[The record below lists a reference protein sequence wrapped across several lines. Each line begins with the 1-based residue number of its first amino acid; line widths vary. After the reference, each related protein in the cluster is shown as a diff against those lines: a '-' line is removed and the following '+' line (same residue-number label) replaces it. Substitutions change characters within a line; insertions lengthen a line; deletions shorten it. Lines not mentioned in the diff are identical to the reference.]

1 MNIPNDTMI
10 KSVPAAAELRRVTGF
25 NPLRFLRQTFSV
37 KTGKPVLKLD
47 LPYKRLWFR
56 LACPNGKMLL
66 NPLRITEQTAIY
78 EAAVYMDRAD
88 TEPLARVTSTMT
100 VQEAPKGKYIEAAQD
115 AALNEALENAGFGI
129 QLCDFVE
136 CDGRSSFGSEVTLDA
151 ATGKPTVEAQTAP
164 SSAAPVS
171 VEAKATE
178 KAAPVNAETPVAVEP
193 VEQKQTAAPT
203 TQTVPAKPAET
214 KAPAQ
219 NVVDETAVQAAA
231 APAGAPAVLA
241 RETASTDEEETVPAA
256 PEVQKTETTE
266 EPSAVSA
273 EEPVA
278 ASTVIQFP
286 AAVSAPAET
295 APAVPQTTAETTAS
309 YSPDM
314 SVEDICARMTPEEAK
329 NVVVTSGFCKGWTLE
344 QVAEKRQASLRYYMC
359 APNVDNVLKAAAQI
373 MLDEV
378 AQRKAS

>member
-1 MNIPNDTMI
+1 MSIPNDTLI
-10 KSVPAAAELRRVTGF
+10 SSVPAAAELRRVAGF
-25 NPLRFLRQTFSV
+25 NPLRFLRQTVSV

-66 NPLRITEQTAIY
+66 NPLRITEQAAIY

-88 TEPLARVTSTMT
+88 TDPLARVTSTMT
-100 VQEAPKGKYIEAAQD
+100 AQEAPNGKYIEAAQD

-136 CDGRSSFGSEVTLDA
+136 CDGRSDFGSEVTLDA
-151 ATGKPTVEAQTAP
+151 VTGKPAAETQTAP
-164 SSAAPVS
+164 SSAAPV
-171 VEAKATE
+171 
-178 KAAPVNAETPVAVEP
+178 AVEVKTP
-193 VEQKQTAAPT
+193 QKAEPVKAEAPIAVEQKQTAAPAK
-203 TQTVPAKPAET
+203 QTVPAEPAEAKT
-214 KAPAQ
+214 PAQ
-219 NVVDETAVQAAA
+219 NDIDETAVQPAA
-231 APAGAPAVLA
+231 APADAPTMPA
-241 RETASTDEEETVPAA
+241 RGTTSPGEEKTEPAA
-256 PEVQKTETTE
+256 PEVQKIETAE
-266 EPSAVSA
+266 EPSAA
-273 EEPVA
+273 AAQEPVA

-286 AAVSAPAET
+286 AAASAPAET
-295 APAVPQTTAETTAS
+295 APVVPQTTAETTAS

>member
-1 MNIPNDTMI
+1 MSIPNDTLI
-10 KSVPAAAELRRVTGF
+10 SSVPAAAELRRVAGF
-25 NPLRFLRQTFSV
+25 NPLRFLRQTVSV

-88 TEPLARVTSTMT
+88 ADPLARVTSTMT
-100 VQEAPKGKYIEAAQD
+100 VQEAPNGKYIEAAQD

-151 ATGKPTVEAQTAP
+151 VAGKPAAETQTAP
-164 SSAAPVS
+164 SSAAS
-171 VEAKATE
+171 
-178 KAAPVNAETPVAVEP
+178 VAVEVKTPQKAEPVKTETSAAAEP
-193 VEQKQTAAPT
+193 VEQKQTAAPAM
-203 TQTVPAKPAET
+203 QTIPAEPAEA

-219 NVVDETAVQAAA
+219 NVVDETAVQPAA
-231 APAGAPAVLA
+231 APADAPTPPVV
-241 RETASTDEEETVPAA
+241 EETVPAA
-256 PEVQKTETTE
+256 PEVQKIETAE
-266 EPSAVSA
+266 EPSAA
-273 EEPVA
+273 AAQEPVA
-278 ASTVIQFP
+278 ANTVIQFP
-286 AAVSAPAET
+286 AAASAPAET

-309 YSPDM
+309 YTPDM

>member
-1 MNIPNDTMI
+1 MSIPNDTLI
-10 KSVPAAAELRRVTGF
+10 SSVPAAAELRRVAGF
-25 NPLRFLRQTFSV
+25 NPLRFLRQTVSV

-66 NPLRITEQTAIY
+66 NPLRITEQAAIY

-88 TEPLARVTSTMT
+88 TDPLARVTSTMT
-100 VQEAPKGKYIEAAQD
+100 VQEAPNGKYIEAAQD

-136 CDGRSSFGSEVTLDA
+136 CDGRSDFGSEVTLDA
-151 ATGKPTVEAQTAP
+151 VTGKPAAETQTTQKTTAP
-164 SSAAPVS
+164 AVVQKKP
-171 VEAKATE
+171 E
-178 KAAPVNAETPVAVEP
+178 KAAPVRAETPVAVEP
-193 VEQKQTAAPT
+193 VEQKQTA
-203 TQTVPAKPAET
+203 VPAKQIVPAEPAEAKT
-214 KAPAQ
+214 PAQ
-219 NVVDETAVQAAA
+219 NDIDETAVQPAA
-231 APAGAPAVLA
+231 APADAPTMPAG
-241 RETASTDEEETVPAA
+241 ETTSPGEEKTEPTA
-256 PEVQKTETTE
+256 PEVQKIETTE
-266 EPSAVSA
+266 KPSAA
-273 EEPVA
+273 AAQEPVA
-278 ASTVIQFP
+278 ANTVIQFP
-286 AAVSAPAET
+286 AAASAPAET
-295 APAVPQTTAETTAS
+295 APVVPQTTAETTAS

-359 APNVDNVLKAAAQI
+359 APNVDSVLKAAAQI

>member
-1 MNIPNDTMI
+1 MSIPNDTLI
-10 KSVPAAAELRRVTGF
+10 SSVPAAAELRRVAGF
-25 NPLRFLRQTFSV
+25 NPLRFLRQTVSV

-66 NPLRITEQTAIY
+66 NPLRITEQAAIY

-88 TEPLARVTSTMT
+88 ADPLARVTSTMT
-100 VQEAPKGKYIEAAQD
+100 VQEAPNGKYIEAAQD

-136 CDGRSSFGSEVTLDA
+136 CDGRNSFGSEVALDA
-151 ATGKPTVEAQTAP
+151 VTEKPAAETQTAP
-164 SSAAPVS
+164 KTTVPAVVQKKP
-171 VEAKATE
+171 E
-178 KAAPVNAETPVAVEP
+178 KAAPVKAETPVTVEP
-193 VEQKQTAAPT
+193 AQ
-203 TQTVPAKPAET
+203 AKT
-214 KAPAQ
+214 PAQ
-219 NVVDETAVQAAA
+219 NDIDDTAVQPAA
-231 APAGAPAVLA
+231 APADAPTPPVAEETAPAAPAV
-241 RETASTDEEETVPAA
+241 
-256 PEVQKTETTE
+256 QKIEIAE
-266 EPSAVSA
+266 EPSAA
-273 EEPVA
+273 AAQETVA
-278 ASTVIQFP
+278 ANTVIQFP
-286 AAVSAPAET
+286 AAASAPAET

>member
-88 TEPLARVTSTMT
+88 TEPLARVTSTIT

-151 ATGKPTVEAQTAP
+151 ATGKPAVEAQTAP

-178 KAAPVNAETPVAVEP
+178 KAALVNAETPVAVEP
-193 VEQKQTAAPT
+193 VEQKQTVESA
-203 TQTVPAKPAET
+203 TQTVPAEPATEEV
-214 KAPAQ
+214 PMQ
-219 NVVDETAVQAAA
+219 NEVDETAVQPAA
-231 APAGAPAVLA
+231 APADAPTPPVAEETAPAAPAV
-241 RETASTDEEETVPAA
+241 
-256 PEVQKTETTE
+256 QKIEIAE
-266 EPSAVSA
+266 EPSAA
-273 EEPVA
+273 AAQETVA
-278 ASTVIQFP
+278 ANTVIQFP
-286 AAVSAPAET
+286 AAASAPAET
-295 APAVPQTTAETTAS
+295 APAVPQTTAEAAAS
-309 YSPDM
+309 YTPDM

-329 NVVVTSGFCKGWTLE
+329 SVVVTSGFCKGWTLE

-378 AQRKAS
+378 AQSKAS

>member
-1 MNIPNDTMI
+1 MSIPNDTLI
-10 KSVPAAAELRRVTGF
+10 SSVPAAAELRRVAGF
-25 NPLRFLRQTFSV
+25 NPLRFLRQTVSV

-66 NPLRITEQTAIY
+66 NPLRITEQAAIY

-88 TEPLARVTSTMT
+88 ADPLARVTSTMT
-100 VQEAPKGKYIEAAQD
+100 VQEAPSGKYIEAAQD

-136 CDGRSSFGSEVTLDA
+136 CDGRNSFGSEVALDA
-151 ATGKPTVEAQTAP
+151 VTEKPAAETQTAP
-164 SSAAPVS
+164 KTTVPAVVQKKP
-171 VEAKATE
+171 E
-178 KAAPVNAETPVAVEP
+178 KAAPVKAETPVTVEP
-193 VEQKQTAAPT
+193 AQ
-203 TQTVPAKPAET
+203 AKT
-214 KAPAQ
+214 PAQ
-219 NVVDETAVQAAA
+219 NDIDDTAVQPAA
-231 APAGAPAVLA
+231 APADAPTMPAG
-241 RETASTDEEETVPAA
+241 ETTSPGEKKTVPAA
-256 PEVQKTETTE
+256 PEVQKIETTE
-266 EPSAVSA
+266 KPSAA
-273 EEPVA
+273 AAQEPVA
-278 ASTVIQFP
+278 ANTVIQFP
-286 AAVSAPAET
+286 AAASAPAEI

-309 YSPDM
+309 YTPDM

>member
-1 MNIPNDTMI
+1 MSIPNDTLI
-10 KSVPAAAELRRVTGF
+10 SSVPAAAELRRVAGF
-25 NPLRFLRQTFSV
+25 NPLRFLRQTVSV

-66 NPLRITEQTAIY
+66 NPLRITEQAAIY

-88 TEPLARVTSTMT
+88 ADPLARVTSTMT
-100 VQEAPKGKYIEAAQD
+100 AQEAPNGKYIEAAQD

-151 ATGKPTVEAQTAP
+151 VTGKPATETQTAQ
-164 SSAAPVS
+164 SSTA
-171 VEAKATE
+171 
-178 KAAPVNAETPVAVEP
+178 PVAVEVKTPRKAEPVKAEAPVAAEP
-193 VEQKQTAAPT
+193 VEQKQTA
-203 TQTVPAKPAET
+203 VPAKQIVPAEPAEAKT
-214 KAPAQ
+214 PAQ
-219 NVVDETAVQAAA
+219 NDINETAVQPAA
-231 APAGAPAVLA
+231 APADAPTPPVV
-241 RETASTDEEETVPAA
+241 EETVPAA
-256 PEVQKTETTE
+256 PEVQKIETAE
-266 EPSAVSA
+266 EPSAA
-273 EEPVA
+273 AAQEPVA
-278 ASTVIQFP
+278 ANTVIQFP
-286 AAVSAPAET
+286 AAASAPAET

-314 SVEDICARMTPEEAK
+314 SVEDICACMTPGEAK

>member
-1 MNIPNDTMI
+1 MSIPNDTLI
-10 KSVPAAAELRRVTGF
+10 SSVPAAAELRRVAGF
-25 NPLRFLRQTFSV
+25 NPLRFLRQTVSV

-66 NPLRITEQTAIY
+66 NPLRITEQAAIY

-88 TEPLARVTSTMT
+88 ADPLARVTSTMT
-100 VQEAPKGKYIEAAQD
+100 AQEAPNGKYIEAAQD

-151 ATGKPTVEAQTAP
+151 VTGKPAAETQTAP
-164 SSAAPVS
+164 KTTAPAV
-171 VEAKATE
+171 VQKKPE
-178 KAAPVNAETPVAVEP
+178 KAAPVKAETPVTVEP
-193 VEQKQTAAPT
+193 AQ
-203 TQTVPAKPAET
+203 AKT
-214 KAPAQ
+214 PAQ
-219 NVVDETAVQAAA
+219 NDINETAVQPAA
-231 APAGAPAVLA
+231 APADAPTPPVAE
-241 RETASTDEEETVPAA
+241 ETAPDTA
-256 PEVQKTETTE
+256 EVQKIETTE
-266 EPSAVSA
+266 KPSAA
-273 EEPVA
+273 AAQEPVA

-286 AAVSAPAET
+286 AAVSASAET